1 MPKKMKIIME
11 LYSAKLTIEVN
22 KNLAIGWELV
32 NVFCTPGGGWCAAMV
47 MDDVLNAWQKVAE

>member
-1 MPKKMKIIME
+1 MTKKVKIIME

-22 KNLAIGWELV
+22 KSLTIGWELV

-47 MDDVLNAWQKVAE
+47 IDDVLNAGQKVTE